1 MTSPSPGQAP
11 RKLILVLCSRLQKCD
26 GDNSGPAPD
35 VAHER
40 LVLCPP
46 HVLLLPAS
54 VAEVV
59 EAGEVPGQEIRRGE
73 GFEADLNFI
82 RSTPLFMF
90 EQMRFCL
97 PNQQ

>member
-26 GDNSGPAPD
+26 GDDSAPD

-46 HVLLLPAS
+46 HMLLLPAS

-59 EAGEVPGQEIRRGE
+59 EAGEVPGQEIRRGG
-73 GFEADLNFI
+73 GFEANPVLI
-82 RSTPLFMF
+82 RSTPLFVF
-90 EQMRFCL
+90 EQMQYCL
-97 PNQQ
+97 SNQQ

>member
-11 RKLILVLCSRLQKCD
+11 RKLISTTCVQDFKCD
-26 GDNSGPAPD
+26 GDDSGPAPD

-73 GFEADLNFI
+73 GFEADLNL
-82 RSTPLFMF
+82 SEAHPYV
-90 EQMRFCL
+90 
-97 PNQQ
+97 